1 MHDQIAR
8 QKNGSPA
15 VVHVLTLAAAAAVSD
30 TAGGAAAAAAV
41 AAAAAAAAAAAC
53 VLQPAVVNVG
63 ITAVLFVATTM
74 MIEDSNDYDDSNG
87 TH

>member
-1 MHDQIAR
+1 MTHDQVSMHDQIAR

-41 AAAAAAAAAAAC
+41 AAAAAAACRFCSRQLSMQA
-53 VLQPAVVNVG
+53 LQQCC
-63 ITAVLFVATTM
+63 LWRQR
-74 MIEDSNDYDDSNG
+74 
-87 TH
+87 

>member
-30 TAGGAAAAAAV
+30 TAGAGAGAAV

>member
-30 TAGGAAAAAAV
+30 TAGAGAGAAV

-74 MIEDSNDYDDSNG
+74 MIEDSNDYDDSND

>member
-30 TAGGAAAAAAV
+30 TGGGGGGGAAAV
-41 AAAAAAAAAAAC
+41 AAAAAAAACRVCSRQLSMQA
-53 VLQPAVVNVG
+53 LQQCC
-63 ITAVLFVATTM
+63 LWRQR
-74 MIEDSNDYDDSNG
+74 
-87 TH
+87 